1 MSKHLELSD
10 MPKFCTQIKG
20 WLDTRYG
27 VSQGEKIWGEVCAQY
42 NEYMKDLPDYGG
54 KKNVHSLAIYGAVLI
69 FSLYPKL
76 PDHPPVE
83 ELQGFVQS
91 MFMAP
96 FEKLGKVINLNRSA
110 DMRLINYVF
119 RKTGDKDRKQIKQYP
134 NTFCNVAAPYDKENH
149 AARYSFTQCPN
160 AEFAKKHGLMN
171 VLPLLCNSDYWGIG
185 CIHGTLIRKGTCGTA
200 DKCDYCVVGSEN
212 PLAQKYEIVKDE
224 GGFLVSREKK

>member
-134 NTFCNVAAPYDKENH
+134 N
-149 AARYSFTQCPN
+149 